1 MIEKELKERI
11 KSIKRLKL
19 GKPDVDRISVA

>member
-1 MIEKELKERI
+1 MVEKELKERI
-11 KSIKRLKL
+11 KSVKRLKL

>member
-11 KSIKRLKL
+11 KSVKRLKL
-19 GKPDVDRISVA
+19 GKPDVDRISIA